1 LVILLYLSTV
11 FFLFLSTIDNDAGIT
26 NTYLPCCRQIEGNR
40 NGDTAANLANN
51 IHQLRQEVARLK
63 QLLSV
68 EELNHQKKMAE
79 FSKEERHIR
88 EENLRLQ
95 RKLQLEM
102 ERREAL
108 CRHLSE
114 SESSLEMEEERLMFA
129 GVPPLSTAVGR
140 SRTVSSP
147 IPPPSPYGCG
157 SAGGQQPPAPSPS
170 PTLSRPL
177 SPGLNYGEQRRESG
191 GQRDF
196 TPPARFPVMAG
207 GARSTLPPR
216 AQDER
221 HAAGFSR
228 PEKFAKPA
236 GPVTVSTSPGPPGL
250 AVSPYPSPG
259 SLARVLEI
267 PPASPMEAENDA

>member
-1 LVILLYLSTV
+1 MI
-11 FFLFLSTIDNDAGIT
+11 FLSSLTRSHHRSDRSNGIF
-26 NTYLPCCRQIEGNR
+26 NAAFSCCRQIEGKR

-147 IPPPSPYGCG
+147 IPPPSPYG
-157 SAGGQQPPAPSPS
+157 AGGQQPPAPSPS

-207 GARSTLPPR
+207 VSRSTLPPR

-236 GPVTVSTSPGPPGL
+236 GPVTVSTSPGPPSL
-250 AVSPYPSPG
+250 AISPYPSPG

-267 PPASPMEAENDA
+267 PPASPMEADNDA